1 MVVRKFDFKIL
12 LKISLA
18 HSRIPVTFLTPWSML
33 YLNNVIVII
42 TRRSSALSWYCWL
55 ELKVTPYIS
64 ELHMVLLNHTDKRLY
79 LKLDF

>member
-33 YLNNVIVII
+33 YLLNNAKKL
-42 TRRSSALSWYCWL
+42 SSSP
-55 ELKVTPYIS
+55 E
-64 ELHMVLLNHTDKRLY
+64 EHLLFHDTAD
-79 LKLDF
+79 